1 VPSERTILPVG
12 INLRKFGFGVYLVY
26 IKICRTIS
34 VNKAFT
40 KCKIHDANNKKIII
54 YIFLTIQGIHNFILY
69 FKSFQM
75 LPQNLSFTFQ
85 IYGNVAKMH

>member
-1 VPSERTILPVG
+1 MPSERTILPVG
-12 INLRKFGFGVYLVY
+12 INLRKFGLGVYLVY
-26 IKICRTIS
+26 MKICRTIS

-54 YIFLTIQGIHNFILY
+54 YILLTIQGIHNFILY

-75 LPQNLSFTFQ
+75 LPQNLSFTFR